1 MTVILACVTDN
12 SVHIGG
18 DRILVFNS
26 EVMYGHK
33 VVQFDSCLAG
43 FSGTRDLYTNVLRN
57 PPPVYIPENYT
68 KGFNEY
74 VSTTLHEW
82 GKSGVFDCINSGAI
96 LGFLPPNEPP
106 QLVGIS
112 GEMGKNWFNIEV
124 LNTSISSC
132 EGTGSGSEAGRIAFD
147 MLSDRDDLSIEEKM
161 DRAIRAV
168 CKVHLY
174 ARPDPQGNIDILS
187 LQY

>member
-57 PPPVYIPENYT
+57 PPPVYIPEDYT
-68 KGFNEY
+68 KGFSEY
-74 VSTTLHEW
+74 VFTTLQEW
-82 GKSGVFDCINSGAI
+82 GKKDIFDCISGTAL
-96 LGFLPPNEPP
+96 LGYLPPNEPP
-106 QLVGIS
+106 QLLNIS
-112 GEMGKNWFNIEV
+112 GDMSKNWFSIEI
-124 LNTSISSC
+124 LSTSLSSC
-132 EGTGSGSEAGRIAFD
+132 EGIGSGSEVGRAAFNV
-147 MLSDRDDLSIEEKM
+147 LSDRDDLSIEEKM
-161 DRAIRAV
+161 DRAIRAT
-168 CKVHLY
+168 CRVHLY
-174 ARPDPQGNIDILS
+174 ARPDPDGNIDILS
-187 LQY
+187 LHR